1 METPLNGG
9 FVEKQHKIK
18 SPAWNDKTTECL
30 ASHSDCHKTAKIMSY
45 EDAILTTYHSLLY
58 VNSEPGFKF
67 FIGNDLDLQ
76 LQC

>member
-30 ASHSDCHKTAKIMSY
+30 ASHSDSHKTAKIMSY
-45 EDAILTTYHSLLY
+45 EDAI
-58 VNSEPGFKF
+58 
-67 FIGNDLDLQ
+67 
-76 LQC
+76 